1 MGPHERKYDM
11 NHILYRIS
19 NRLNGRYYIGMHS
32 TKNIG
37 DGYLGS
43 GLRISHEINKYG
55 KENFERIVLE
65 KFSTRKE
72 LAAKEREL
80 VNEAMLLD
88 PLCLNLKLGGEGG
101 GKFYSV
107 EHQRKCAAA
116 GGKAGGWKSMQIIN
130 RDPVVRA
137 KVIKTRQQNGSLAT
151 CGMLGKKH
159 STSAK
164 EQMSASGM
172 QRRRVHH
179 YRISVTLPNGSMRV
193 VGSIIAKGSE
203 DRATG
208 LGVFG
213 SNPVTMEF
221 WSQRELENPS

>member
-116 GGKAGGWKSMQIIN
+116 DRTGEKNSQFGTCWISKDGTA
-130 RDPVVRA
+130 
-137 KVIKTRQQNGSLAT
+137 IKIKKNNLLEYLQQGYLR
-151 CGMLGKKH
+151 GRK
-159 STSAK
+159 
-164 EQMSASGM
+164 
-172 QRRRVHH
+172 
-179 YRISVTLPNGSMRV
+179 
-193 VGSIIAKGSE
+193 
-203 DRATG
+203 
-208 LGVFG
+208 
-213 SNPVTMEF
+213 
-221 WSQRELENPS
+221 